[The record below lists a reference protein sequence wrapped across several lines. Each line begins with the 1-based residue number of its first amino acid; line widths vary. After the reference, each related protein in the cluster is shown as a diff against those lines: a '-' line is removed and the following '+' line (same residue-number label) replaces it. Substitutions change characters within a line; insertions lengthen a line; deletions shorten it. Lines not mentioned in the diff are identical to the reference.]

1 MADNITLQKFRFN
14 RNFQLI
20 GADEFLKDLFN
31 SSEVIRN
38 FGPLM
43 GLQPGECTG
52 VKFTQ
57 MRCDVLNMSYF
68 DILQEI
74 GVISA
79 AGDIRG
85 NFEEIIDG
93 I

>member
-1 MADNITLQKFRFN
+1 MADNITVQKYRFN

-38 FGPLM
+38 FGPLL
-43 GLQPGECTG
+43 GLTAGECTG

-57 MRCDVLNMSYF
+57 LRCDVLNMAFF
-68 DILQEI
+68 D
-74 GVISA
+74 V
-79 AGDIRG
+79 
-85 NFEEIIDG
+85 F
-93 I
+93 